1 MTAPKISP
9 DGSRLTVH
17 IPLTIRRRGGR
28 KIVVAPQGEYPQA
41 IQRPRIDSTLV
52 KAIARAH
59 RWQRLIEEGAYSTLR
74 ELAAA
79 ECISPTYVSRLL
91 KLTLL
96 SPEAVEKLLDGDL
109 PKAQAWPETKQLWC
123 EQKAAMAGTF
133 PEE

>member
-28 KIVVAPQGEYPQA
+28 KLVVAPQGEYPQA
-41 IQRPRIDSTLV
+41 IQQSRIDSTLV

-74 ELAAA
+74 ELAAS
-79 ECISPTYVSRLL
+79 ERISPSYVSRMLR
-91 KLTLL
+91 LTLL
-96 SPEAVEKLLDGDL
+96 APQMVESILDGTAGDDASASFADASSHL
-109 PKAQAWPETKQLWC
+109 WSQQLRDC
-123 EQKAAMAGTF
+123 EG
-133 PEE
+133 

>member
-1 MTAPKISP
+1 MTAPKISA
-9 DGSRLTVH
+9 DGRRLTVN

-41 IQRPRIDSTLV
+41 IQQSRIDSTLV

-79 ECISPTYVSRLL
+79 ERISPSYVSRMLR
-91 KLTLL
+91 LTLL
-96 SPEAVEKLLDGDL
+96 APQMVESILDGTAGHDASASFADASSHL
-109 PKAQAWPETKQLWC
+109 WLQQLRDY
-123 EQKAAMAGTF
+123 EG
-133 PEE
+133 